1 MSVLSEIRKRYF
13 NESVGQIAADLGLK
27 YHQVTHRA
35 YTMGLKKNRVRS
47 KESVLEVAKG
57 CGSYMVFREDHPSD
71 YQFALAQNFVG
82 EIREYFGKINTAY
95 ETYEDSYIRAKRSTG
110 ASYAE
115 IADRLSL
122 LNKILGR
129 PERTKISVYQRHVK
143 LIDKM
148 THRIYPF
155 DQ

>member
-1 MSVLSEIRKRYF
+1 MSVSEIKRRYF
-13 NESVGQIAADLGLK
+13 NESVKQIAADLGLTER
-27 YHQVTHRA
+27 QVTHRA
-35 YTMGLKKNRVRS
+35 YTMGLKKNRVRT

-57 CGSYMVFREDHPSD
+57 CESYMVFREDHPSE
-71 YQFALAQNFVG
+71 YQYALMKGFVG
-82 EIREYFGKINTAY
+82 EIRAHFGKINRAY
-95 ETYEDSYIRAKRSTG
+95 ELYEDSYIRAKRATG

-129 PERTKISVYQRHVK
+129 PERTKISVYQRHIK

-148 THRIYPF
+148 TYRIYPLE
-155 DQ
+155 Q

>member
-13 NESVGQIAADLGLK
+13 NESVKAIAADLGLSER
-27 YHQVTHRA
+27 QVTHKA
-35 YTMGLKKNRVRS
+35 YTMGLKKNPVRT
-47 KESVLEVAKG
+47 KEGVLEVAKG
-57 CGSYMVFREDHPSD
+57 CDSYMIFREDHPSD
-71 YQFALAQNFVG
+71 YQFALAQNFID
-82 EIREYFGKINTAY
+82 EIREHFGKINTAY
-95 ETYEDSYIRAKRSTG
+95 ETYEDSYIRAKRGTG

-115 IADRLSL
+115 IADGLSL

-129 PERTKISVYQRHVK
+129 PERTKISVYQRHIK

-148 THRIYPF
+148 THRIYPL